1 MRKGY
6 SLKLMPVYAYKG
18 LTAQGRT
25 VAGILDADSPT
36 SARVSLRRSGIFPTT
51 LQEEATQPS
60 PKGAN
65 PGAESVARFLERV
78 PVQELA
84 LFTRQLATLI
94 GAGLPLV
101 ECLETLGEQV
111 ERASLKR
118 VLAHVRRQVREGGSL
133 ADALQSHPHVFSSIY
148 VNMIR
153 SGEASGALPTVLSR
167 LAEYTEGQARL
178 LRTVQSALTYPV
190 LMVLV
195 AGAIL
200 VFLLAYVVPQ
210 VMQIFRDTGQTLPLT
225 TRALITISSFLAD
238 HWWELAALSACGLL
252 GFSRALRTET
262 GRAGWDRLVLRL
274 PWVGRLV
281 QRLNVARVSRTLG
294 TLLASGVPILT
305 ALEIVS
311 QLVGNV
317 SLRRAL
323 TDARLSVQ
331 EGESLAGP
339 LKRSGVFPGLFVQ
352 MVAVGERSGELE
364 PMLHRAAEAYDEEVA
379 TALSR
384 LTSILEPLTILVM
397 GGVVLFIVLAILL
410 PIFQLNQLVH

>member
-1 MRKGY
+1 
-6 SLKLMPVYAYKG
+6 MPVYTYKG
-18 LTAQGRT
+18 LTPQGRT
-25 VAGILDADSPT
+25 VTGILDADSPT
-36 SARVSLRRSGIFPTT
+36 SARVSLRRSGIFPTA
-51 LQEEATQPS
+51 LDEEATRQTREATNTGTES
-60 PKGAN
+60 P
-65 PGAESVARFLERV
+65 RLFERV

-111 ERASLKR
+111 ERSALKR
-118 VLAHVRRQVREGGSL
+118 VLAHVRQQVREGSSL
-133 ADALQSHPHVFSSIY
+133 ADALQAHPRVFSSIY

-153 SGEASGALPTVLSR
+153 SGEASGALATVLSR
-167 LAEYTEGQARL
+167 LAEYAEGQARL
-178 LRTVQSALTYPV
+178 LRTVQSALTYPL
-190 LMVLV
+190 LMVIV
-195 AGAIL
+195 ASAIL

-210 VMQIFRDTGQTLPLT
+210 VLQIFRDTGQQLPLT
-225 TRALITISSFLAD
+225 TQALVLISSFLSD
-238 HWWELAALSACGLL
+238 HWWELSALGVGSLF
-252 GFSRALRTET
+252 GFSRVLRTDK
-262 GRAGWDRLVLRL
+262 GRAWWDRQVLKL

-305 ALEIVS
+305 ALDIVT
-311 QLVGNV
+311 QLVSNTR
-317 SLRRAL
+317 LRRAL
-323 TDARLSVQ
+323 ADARLSVQ
-331 EGESLAGP
+331 EGENLAAP

-352 MVAVGERSGELE
+352 MVTVGERSGELE
-364 PMLHRAAEAYDEEVA
+364 SMLQRAAEAYDEEVA

-397 GGVVLFIVLAILL
+397 GGVVLFIVLAVLL

>member
-1 MRKGY
+1 
-6 SLKLMPVYAYKG
+6 MPVYVYKG

-25 VAGILDADSPT
+25 VTGVLDADSPT

-51 LQEEATQPS
+51 LDEEATRQTREAS
-60 PKGAN
+60 TSG
-65 PGAESVARFLERV
+65 VASSRLFERV

-94 GAGLPLV
+94 SAGLPLV

-111 ERASLKR
+111 ERAALKR
-118 VLAHVRRQVREGGSL
+118 VLAHVRQQVREGGSL
-133 ADALQSHPHVFSSIY
+133 ADALQAHPRVFSSIY

-153 SGEASGALPTVLSR
+153 SGEASGALATVLVR

-178 LRTVQSALTYPV
+178 LRTVQSALTYPL
-190 LMVLV
+190 LMVIV
-195 AGAIL
+195 ASAIL

-210 VMQIFRDTGQTLPLT
+210 VLQIFRDTGQQLPLAT
-225 TRALITISSFLAD
+225 QALVLISSFLFE
-238 HWWELAALSACGLL
+238 HWWELVALSAGGLF
-252 GFSRALRTET
+252 GFSRILRTNK
-262 GRAGWDRLVLRL
+262 GRAWWDNLLLGL
-274 PWVGRLV
+274 PWVGRLI

-305 ALEIVS
+305 ALDIVT
-311 QLVGNV
+311 QLVSNTR
-317 SLRRAL
+317 LRRAL
-323 TDARLSVQ
+323 AEARVSVQ
-331 EGESLAGP
+331 EGENLAGP
-339 LKRSGVFPGLFVQ
+339 LKRSRVFPGLFVQ
-352 MVAVGERSGELE
+352 MVTVGERSGELE
-364 PMLHRAAEAYDEEVA
+364 PMLQRAAEAYDEEVA

>member
-1 MRKGY
+1 
-6 SLKLMPVYAYKG
+6 MPIYAYKG

-25 VAGILDADSPT
+25 VTGILDADSPT
-36 SARVSLRRSGIFPTT
+36 NARVSLRRSGVFPTT
-51 LQEEATQPS
+51 LQEEMARPS
-60 PKGAN
+60 QQN
-65 PGAESVARFLERV
+65 PNAETDSPRLFERV

-111 ERASLKR
+111 ERASLQR
-118 VLAHVRRQVREGGSL
+118 VLAHVRQQVREGGSL
-133 ADALQSHPHVFSSIY
+133 ADALQSHPRVFSAIY

-153 SGEASGALPTVLSR
+153 SGEASGALATVLSR
-167 LAEYTEGQARL
+167 LADYTEGQARL
-178 LRTVQSALTYPV
+178 LRTVQSALTYPL
-190 LMVLV
+190 LMVIV
-195 AGAIL
+195 ASAIL

-210 VMQIFRDTGQTLPLT
+210 VTQIFRDTGQILPLT
-225 TRALITISSFLAD
+225 TRVLIAISSFLSD
-238 HWWELAALSACGLL
+238 HWWELSALGACGLF
-252 GFSRALRTET
+252 GFSRALRTDK
-262 GRAGWDRLVLRL
+262 GRAWWDQFVLRL

-305 ALEIVS
+305 ALEIVT
-311 QLVGNV
+311 QLVSNTK
-317 SLRRAL
+317 LRRAL
-323 TDARLSVQ
+323 ADARLSVQ
-331 EGESLAGP
+331 EGESLAVP

-352 MVAVGERSGELE
+352 MVTVGERSGELE

-379 TALSR
+379 IALAR

-410 PIFQLNQLVH
+410 PIFQLNQLAH

>member
-1 MRKGY
+1 
-6 SLKLMPVYAYKG
+6 MPVYAYKG

-25 VAGILDADSPT
+25 VTGVLDADSLT
-36 SARVSLRRSGIFPTT
+36 SARVSLRRSGVFPTA
-51 LQEEATQPS
+51 LDEEATRQTREATNTGTES
-60 PKGAN
+60 P
-65 PGAESVARFLERV
+65 RLFERV

-94 GAGLPLV
+94 SAGLPLV

-111 ERASLKR
+111 ERAALKR
-118 VLAHVRRQVREGGSL
+118 VLAHVRQQVREGGSL
-133 ADALQSHPHVFSSIY
+133 ADALQAHPRVFSSIY

-153 SGEASGALPTVLSR
+153 SGEASGALATVLSR

-178 LRTVQSALTYPV
+178 LRTVQSALTYPL
-190 LMVLV
+190 LMVVV
-195 AGAIL
+195 ASAIL

-210 VMQIFRDTGQTLPLT
+210 VLQIFRDTGQQLPLAT
-225 TRALITISSFLAD
+225 QALVLISSFLSD
-238 HWWELAALSACGLL
+238 HWWELSALSACSLF
-252 GFSRALRTET
+252 GFSRVLRTDK
-262 GRAGWDRLVLRL
+262 GRAWWDRLVLRL

-305 ALEIVS
+305 ALDIVT
-311 QLVGNV
+311 QLVSNTR
-317 SLRRAL
+317 LRRAL
-323 TDARLSVQ
+323 ADARLSVQ
-331 EGESLAGP
+331 EGENLAVP

-352 MVAVGERSGELE
+352 MVTVGERSGELE
-364 PMLHRAAEAYDEEVA
+364 PMLQRAAEAYDEEVA

>member
-1 MRKGY
+1 
-6 SLKLMPVYAYKG
+6 MPVYAYKG

-25 VAGILDADSPT
+25 VTGVLDADSPT
-36 SARVSLRRSGIFPTT
+36 SARVSLRRSGIFPTI
-51 LQEEATQPS
+51 LDEETTRPTREAIHTGTES
-60 PKGAN
+60 P
-65 PGAESVARFLERV
+65 RLFERV

-94 GAGLPLV
+94 SAGLPLV

-111 ERASLKR
+111 ERAALKR
-118 VLAHVRRQVREGGSL
+118 VLAHVRQQVREGSSL
-133 ADALQSHPHVFSSIY
+133 ADALQAHPRVFSSIY

-153 SGEASGALPTVLSR
+153 SGEASGALATVLSR

-178 LRTVQSALTYPV
+178 LRTVQAALTYPV
-190 LMVLV
+190 LMVIV
-195 AGAIL
+195 ASAIL

-210 VMQIFRDTGQTLPLT
+210 VLQIFRDTGQQLPLAT
-225 TRALITISSFLAD
+225 QALVLISSFLSD
-238 HWWELAALSACGLL
+238 HWWELSALGAGGLL
-252 GFSRALRTET
+252 GFSRILRTDK
-262 GRAGWDRLVLRL
+262 GRAWWDRQVLRL

-305 ALEIVS
+305 ALDIVT
-311 QLVGNV
+311 QLVSNTR
-317 SLRRAL
+317 LRRAL
-323 TDARLSVQ
+323 ADARLSVQ
-331 EGESLAGP
+331 EGENLAVP

-352 MVAVGERSGELE
+352 MVTVGERSGQLE
-364 PMLHRAAEAYDEEVA
+364 PMLQRAAEAYDEEIA

>member
-1 MRKGY
+1 
-6 SLKLMPVYAYKG
+6 MPVYAYKG
-18 LTAQGRT
+18 LTPQGRN
-25 VAGILDADSPT
+25 VSGILDAESPT
-36 SARVSLRRSGIFPTT
+36 SARLSLRRSGIFPTSLSEET
-51 LQEEATQPS
+51 ARRSQEDLL
-60 PKGAN
+60 KGA
-65 PGAESVARFLERV
+65 ETSRFFDHV

-94 GAGLPLV
+94 GAGLPLI

-118 VLAHVRRQVREGGSL
+118 VLAHVRQQVREGSTL
-133 ADALQSHPHVFSSIY
+133 ADALQGHPRVFSSIY

-153 SGEASGALPTVLSR
+153 SGEASGALPAVLSR
-167 LAEYTEGQARL
+167 LAEYSEGQARL

-195 AGAIL
+195 ASAIL

-210 VMQIFRDTGQTLPLT
+210 VTQIFRDTGQKLPVT
-225 TRALITISSFLAD
+225 TQALITVSSFLSAY
-238 HWWELAALSACGLL
+238 WWELAAINACGLL
-252 GFSRALRTET
+252 GFSRLLRTEK
-262 GRAGWDRLVLRL
+262 GRVWWDRFVLGS
-274 PWVGRLV
+274 PWTGRLV

-305 ALEIVS
+305 ALDIVT
-311 QLVGNV
+311 QLVSNTR
-317 SLRRAL
+317 LRRAL
-323 TDARLSVQ
+323 EEARTSVQ
-331 EGESLAGP
+331 EGESLALP

-384 LTSILEPLTILVM
+384 ITSILEPLTILVM